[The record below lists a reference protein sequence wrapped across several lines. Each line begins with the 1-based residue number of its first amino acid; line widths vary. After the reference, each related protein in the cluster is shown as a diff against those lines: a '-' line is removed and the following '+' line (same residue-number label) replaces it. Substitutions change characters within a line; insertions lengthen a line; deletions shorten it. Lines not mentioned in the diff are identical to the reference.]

1 MKIILDNGHGIDT
14 PGKRSPLW
22 SNGTQLFEWK
32 FNRLIVDRIY
42 EALVKKGLK
51 VEKLVPEIF
60 DVPVSVRAAR
70 ANKIF
75 KRESSSFGVSIHA
88 NALTGKPG
96 RANGWEIWTAV
107 GETESDKLAEC
118 IYDKSFAHLPFKM
131 RYDRT
136 DGDHDKEKNYYMLY
150 KTIGTFVLSENGFMD
165 NEADCQ
171 FMQTN
176 SGLDSIA
183 RVHVEGIF
191 EFIKKYR

>member
-32 FNRLIVDRIY
+32 FNRLIVDRICK
-42 EALVKKGLK
+42 ALVKRGLK

-60 DVPVSVRAAR
+60 DVPLSVRVAR

-75 KRESSSFGVSIHA
+75 KRESSSFGVSIHG
-88 NALTGKPG
+88 NAFTGKPG
-96 RANGWEIWTAV
+96 KANGWEIWTAK

-118 IYDKSFAHLPFKM
+118 IYEKSVAQLPFKM
-131 RYDRT
+131 RHDRT
-136 DGDHDKEKNYYMLY
+136 DGDHDKEKNYYILY
-150 KTIGTFVLSENGFMD
+150 KTSGTFVLSENGFMD

-176 SGLDSIA
+176 SGLDAIA
-183 RVHVEGIF
+183 RAHVEGIL